1 MTQSDGVLDRVTIVL
16 HRPRIPE
23 NIGAAARAACN
34 MGISHLSV
42 VAPQDLDLPRALK
55 MATHSAAHLI
65 HDMKVYSDLATA
77 LESHQFVVGTTARTG
92 GQRKDVKTPREMASE
107 LISICRRNRVALLF
121 GPEDRGL
128 TNTQVQYCQALVTIP
143 TAGFSSLNLAQ
154 AVMIVCYE
162 LLLASAGT
170 AYRFVARLANR
181 YELDQMYDH
190 LQQTLLKISFLQPEN
205 PEIGMEHI
213 RRFFS
218 RVGLRTRDVKVVRGL
233 CRQVDWYTRRA
244 EEIQSLQNKRAE
256 EEGAQ

>member
-16 HRPRIPE
+16 HRPRISE

-65 HDMKVYSDLATA
+65 HDMKVYSDLAAA
-77 LESHQFVVGTTARTG
+77 LQSQQYVVGMTARTG
-92 GQRKDVKTPREMASE
+92 GQRKELKTPQETAGDV
-107 LISICRRNRVALLF
+107 ISVCRRNRVALLF

-128 TNTQVQYCQALVTIP
+128 TNTQLQRCHALVTIP

-162 LLLASAGT
+162 LLLAGARPPD
-170 AYRFVARLANR
+170 RFVPSLANR
-181 YELDQMYDH
+181 YELDQMYEH
-190 LQQTLLKISFLQPEN
+190 LQRVLLRISFLQPEN
-205 PEIGMEHI
+205 PEIGMQHI

-218 RVGLRTRDVKVVRGL
+218 RIGLRARDVKVIRGL
-233 CRQVDWYTRRA
+233 CRQIDWYTKRR
-244 EEIQSLQNKRAE
+244 EEIQSP
-256 EEGAQ
+256 EGEKA

>member
-16 HRPRIPE
+16 YRPRISE

-34 MGISHLSV
+34 MGISDLSV
-42 VAPQDLDLPRALK
+42 VDPQDLDLPRALK

-65 HDMKVYSDLATA
+65 HNMKVYPDLATA
-77 LESHQFVVGTTARTG
+77 LQSHQYVVGTTARTG
-92 GQRKDVKTPREMASE
+92 GQRKELKTPRETAGDV
-107 LISICRRNRVALLF
+107 ISICRRNRVALLF

-128 TNTQVQYCQALVTIP
+128 TNTQLQCCHALVTIP

-162 LLLASAGT
+162 LLLASGRPPD
-170 AYRFVARLANR
+170 RFVPRLANR

-190 LQQTLLKISFLQPEN
+190 LQRVLLRISFLQPDN
-205 PEIGMEHI
+205 PEIGMQHI

-218 RVGLRTRDVKVVRGL
+218 RVGLRARDVKVVRGL
-233 CRQVDWYTRRA
+233 CRQINWVTRRL
-244 EEIQSLQNKRAE
+244 EETAGLQNKRA
-256 EEGAQ
+256 Q